1 MPHKKRTAT
10 GVLGGLAGLV
20 GLSAV
25 AGILVTA
32 TVTPAI
38 AVSGYAATSA
48 IDVFDNMPSYL
59 EVDELMLP
67 TEFYRKDADGNDVLM
82 TQFYD
87 QNRIPVTWDEV
98 APVMFDAI
106 TSSEDKNYYTHG
118 GVDLLGTA
126 SAVFGNLRGGD
137 TRGGSS
143 ITQQYVKNVLQQAC
157 EKEAK
162 SQDEVEAC
170 FRSTTVSSGTDG
182 IERKLQEMRYAIQLE
197 KRYPKNEI
205 LLGYLNIAHFGGT
218 VYGIGAASQYYFGV
232 PASQLTIG
240 QAAAIAGMVQEP
252 NTYRLDRP
260 DSESNG
266 AANGYELTKDRQI
279 YVLKRMFSDGKIT
292 QEERDAAI
300 AEPITPNIQE
310 RPQGCQLAA
319 GAEFFCEYVRN
330 IVLDDPAFGESLEE
344 RQQNLRRGGM
354 KIYTTLDPQ
363 LQDAALDAMSVV
375 PATDDRL
382 NLGAS
387 GVQVEVGTGRVL
399 SMVQNRPFAPTG
411 DDAGTVTPV
420 NYNVRNQD
428 GGGGHSAGSTYKVF
442 SLINWL
448 EQGHSVNEVING
460 RVGNKRV
467 LTSCDGATQNV
478 RTGNSGRPN
487 EIGNFQSSNG
497 YSGTIKKFTED
508 SLNSGFLAMAERI
521 SVCSTNQ
528 VAMKMGV
535 MQSNGDPL
543 DVNNNPYDVLGSA
556 AVAPIDMAEAYAA
569 IAGGG
574 TRCEPKVIDRA
585 VKSDGTDITPQTSC
599 DQAISANVAATA
611 AFALEGVMNA
621 TGQGARIFD
630 GVPVFGKTGIHEYEH
645 TWMDGASTKVATVV
659 WVGNVDGFA
668 KLNEYRV
675 NGWRLDQIRN
685 AIWPKMQG
693 AANAKFGGDRFPTP
707 DTNLTKNTLTELPN
721 VVGQNVDEAR
731 GTLEAAG
738 FSVNVAEPTDST
750 EPEGRIVS
758 QDPGAGR
765 AAGGATITI
774 TPSNGQGA
782 TVPPVTGNPQEAER
796 QLRAAGFTSVTTA
809 CTEKDDPPQP
819 TVTGT
824 SPAAGEA
831 VGRGTQITIEYTAKN
846 C

>member
-98 APVMFDAI
+98 SPVMYDAI

-218 VYGIGAASQYYFGV
+218 VYGIGAAAQYYFGV
-232 PASQLTIG
+232 PASDLTIG

-260 DSESNG
+260 DSETNG
-266 AANGYELTKDRQI
+266 AANGYELTKDRQV
-279 YVLKRMFSDGKIT
+279 YVLNRMLSDGKIT
-292 QEERDAAI
+292 QEERDAAV

-363 LQDAALDAMSVV
+363 LQDAALDAMSIV

-399 SMVQNRPFAPTG
+399 SMVQNRPFAPVAT
-411 DDAGTVTPV
+411 DNSTTPV

-478 RTGNSGRPN
+478 RTGNSGRTN

-569 IAGGG
+569 VAGGG
-574 TRCEPKVIDRA
+574 MRCEPKVIDRA
-585 VKSDGTDITPQTSC
+585 IKSDGTDITPQTSC

-707 DTNLTKNTLTELPN
+707 DTNLTKNVQTDLPN
-721 VVGQNVDEAR
+721 VVGQTVDEAR

-738 FSVNVAEPTDST
+738 FTVNVAEATDST

-765 AAGGATITI
+765 APGGTTVTI

-809 CTEKDDPPQP
+809 CTEKDDSAQP

-824 SPAAGEA
+824 SPGAGEA

>member
-1 MPHKKRTAT
+1 MAEPRARA
-10 GVLGGLAGLV
+10 LAPDRR
-20 GLSAV
+20 SRQA
-25 AGILVTA
+25 
-32 TVTPAI
+32 
-38 AVSGYAATSA
+38 
-48 IDVFDNMPSYL
+48 
-59 EVDELMLP
+59 
-67 TEFYRKDADGNDVLM
+67 
-82 TQFYD
+82 
-87 QNRIPVTWDEV
+87 
-98 APVMFDAI
+98 
-106 TSSEDKNYYTHG
+106 
-118 GVDLLGTA
+118 
-126 SAVFGNLRGGD
+126 
-137 TRGGSS
+137 S

-162 SQDEVEAC
+162 SQEEVEAC
-170 FRSTTVSSGTDG
+170 FRSTTVASGTDG

-279 YVLKRMFSDGKIT
+279 YVLNRMFSDGKIT

-300 AEPITPNIQE
+300 AEPITPNIQV
-310 RPQGCQLAA
+310 RAQGCQLAA

-411 DDAGTVTPV
+411 DEAGTVTPV

-448 EQGHSVNEVING
+448 EQGHSVNEVLNG

-478 RTGNSGRPN
+478 RTGNSGRAN

-521 SVCSTNQ
+521 SVCSTNPGRDEDGRHAVQ
-528 VAMKMGV
+528 RRAAGHQQQPLRRAGV
-535 MQSNGDPL
+535 RRGRSHRH
-543 DVNNNPYDVLGSA
+543 
-556 AVAPIDMAEAYAA
+556 
-569 IAGGG
+569 GGG
-574 TRCEPKVIDRA
+574 VRRDRRRWHA
-585 VKSDGTDITPQTSC
+585 VRAEGHRPRRELRGRGHHAADELRPGHLGQRRRHSRVRARGRHERDGSGRPNLRWC
-599 DQAISANVAATA
+599 A
-611 AFALEGVMNA
+611 GVRKDRYPRVRA
-621 TGQGARIFD
+621 HLD
-630 GVPVFGKTGIHEYEH
+630 GRRRAP
-645 TWMDGASTKVATVV
+645 KVATVV

-668 KLNEYRV
+668 KLNEYV
-675 NGWRLDQIRN
+675 
-685 AIWPKMQG
+685 
-693 AANAKFGGDRFPTP
+693 
-707 DTNLTKNTLTELPN
+707 
-721 VVGQNVDEAR
+721 
-731 GTLEAAG
+731 
-738 FSVNVAEPTDST
+738 
-750 EPEGRIVS
+750 
-758 QDPGAGR
+758 
-765 AAGGATITI
+765 
-774 TPSNGQGA
+774 
-782 TVPPVTGNPQEAER
+782 
-796 QLRAAGFTSVTTA
+796 
-809 CTEKDDPPQP
+809 
-819 TVTGT
+819 
-824 SPAAGEA
+824 
-831 VGRGTQITIEYTAKN
+831 
-846 C
+846 